1 MSEAITQ
8 PHAKKDPEQS
18 PTFSATQTPAN
29 KTGSPKTTTTVGSY
43 GGSSWRTRPDRI
55 RTVELVAQV
64 TVRQIGRNR
73 QWHIEVGSLKRLAT
87 KLTFVIPND
96 EVKIAQ

>member
-1 MSEAITQ
+1 MGQ
-8 PHAKKDPEQS
+8 
-18 PTFSATQTPAN
+18 F
-29 KTGSPKTTTTVGSY
+29 
-43 GGSSWRTRPDRI
+43 SSWRTRPDRI

-64 TVRQIGRNR
+64 IVKQIGRNR
-73 QWHIEVGSLKRLAT
+73 QWHIEVGSLKRLVT

>member
-1 MSEAITQ
+1 MTWKSTL
-8 PHAKKDPEQS
+8 D
-18 PTFSATQTPAN
+18 
-29 KTGSPKTTTTVGSY
+29 
-43 GGSSWRTRPDRI
+43 SWRTRPDRI

-64 TVRQIGRNR
+64 VVRQIGRNR